1 MVNMFR
7 RILTWGDGYV
17 NKMIEDRQMGD
28 LSASPT
34 VRKNQTIP
42 SSWCK
47 KSYPFC
53 PIEAALM
60 RMPSHLYPL
69 GEG

>member
-1 MVNMFR
+1 MFC

-17 NKMIEDRQMGD
+17 SKMIKDRQVGD
-28 LSASPT
+28 LSDGLT
-34 VRKNQTIP
+34 VRKNQIIP
-42 SSWCK
+42 LCCN